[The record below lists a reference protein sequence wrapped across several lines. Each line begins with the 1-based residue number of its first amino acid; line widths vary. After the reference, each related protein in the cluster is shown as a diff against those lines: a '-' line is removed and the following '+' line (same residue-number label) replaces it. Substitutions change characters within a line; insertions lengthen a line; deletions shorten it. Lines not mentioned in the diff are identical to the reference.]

1 MSKITVTGFM
11 LSLALLFTPF
21 EARSR
26 NPATRNSPSNQL
38 QPAGKSHN
46 EGGTGTLQK
55 MIVENGTVTM
65 ELDVNRLNGIKF
77 ANAKLERVQ
86 FAVAANSF
94 FSILVF
100 NDLLRG
106 AEQGSMALVPQNRVA
121 LPAALT
127 ASINRLV
134 IEKATSNGPFD
145 VTVRDV
151 LSGFVFFDIQGNQY
165 DYNASAQLLTI
176 DGKQLRTGIVVVL
189 VSLNV
194 EKHKTAQ
201 GIAHGHIVRSITG
214 GLFDNQPVNRGS

>member
-38 QPAGKSHN
+38 QAAGQSHN
-46 EGGTGTLQK
+46 GGGTGTLQK

-106 AEQGSMALVPQNRVA
+106 AEQGSMALVPQNVMA
-121 LPAALT
+121 LPSTLG
-127 ASINRLV
+127 ASIDQLV
-134 IEKATSNGPFD
+134 VEKLPAGGQFD
-145 VTVRDV
+145 LAVRNAKT
-151 LSGFVFFDIQGNQY
+151 GFTFFNVEGQNY
-165 DYNASAQLLTI
+165 DYET
-176 DGKQLRTGIVVVL
+176 
-189 VSLNV
+189 
-194 EKHKTAQ
+194 
-201 GIAHGHIVRSITG
+201 
-214 GLFDNQPVNRGS
+214 